1 MASENVKEFTDS
13 NFDTEVLNSSE
24 PVLVDFW
31 AEWCMPCRAL
41 APTIDKIANDY
52 AGKVKVGK
60 VDTDSNRD
68 ISIKFGIN
76 AIPTVILFK
85 DGQVAQ
91 KFVGL
96 KQEKDFKAAIDA
108 ISPVAK

>member
-1 MASENVKEFTDS
+1 MASENTIELTDQ
-13 NFDTEVLNSSE
+13 NWEAEVLNSDK

-31 AEWCMPCRAL
+31 AEWCMPCRML
-41 APTIDKIANDY
+41 SPTIEKLAKDY

-60 VDTDSNRD
+60 VDTDANRD
-68 ISIKFGIN
+68 VSMKYGIS

-85 DGQVAQ
+85 GGKIAT

-96 KQEKDFKAAIDA
+96 RQEKDFKEVLDA
-108 ISPVAK
+108 EG

>member
-1 MASENVKEFTDS
+1 MASENVKEFTDG
-13 NFDTEVLNSSE
+13 NFEAEVLNSSE

-41 APTIDKIANDY
+41 APTIEKIANEY
-52 AGKVKVGK
+52 AGKAKVGK

-68 ISIKFGIN
+68 ISIKYGIN

-85 DGQVAQ
+85 DGQVAA

-96 KQEKDFKAAIDA
+96 KPEKEFKEAIDA
-108 ISPVAK
+108 ATR

>member
-1 MASENVKEFTDS
+1 MASANVKEFTDQ
-13 NFDTEVLNSSE
+13 NFETEVINSDQ

-31 AEWCMPCRAL
+31 AEWCGPCRML
-41 APTIDKIANDY
+41 APTIDKIATDY

-60 VDTDSNRD
+60 VDTDSNREVSMKYG
-68 ISIKFGIN
+68 IS

-85 DGQVAQ
+85 NGQVAQ

-96 KQEKDFKAAIDA
+96 RQEKDFKEAIDA
-108 ISPVAK
+108 AK

>member
-1 MASENVKEFTDS
+1 MASENVVEFTDQ
-13 NFDTEVLNSSE
+13 NFETEVLKSST

-31 AEWCMPCRAL
+31 AEWCMPCRML
-41 APTIDKIANDY
+41 APTIEKIAKDY

-60 VDTDSNRD
+60 LDTDANRD
-68 ISIKFGIN
+68 VAAKYSIS

-85 DGQVAQ
+85 DGQVSQ

-96 KQEKDFKAAIDA
+96 RQEKDFKAALDGGQ
-108 ISPVAK
+108 

>member
-1 MASENVKEFTDS
+1 MASEFVQEFTDQ
-13 NFDTEVLNSSE
+13 NFEKEVISSQT

-31 AEWCMPCRAL
+31 AEWCTPCRML
-41 APTIDKIANDY
+41 APTIERIAKDY

-68 ISIKFGIN
+68 VSLKFGIN

-85 DGQVAQ
+85 NGQVA
-91 KFVGL
+91 KTFVGIR
-96 KQEKDFKAAIDA
+96 QEKDFKEAIDA
-108 ISPVAK
+108 AMK

>member
-1 MASENVKEFTDS
+1 MASENVIEITDE
-13 NFDTEVLNSSE
+13 NFETEVLKSGQ

-31 AEWCMPCRAL
+31 AEWCMPCKML
-41 APTIDKIANDY
+41 APTIDKLAKDFQ
-52 AGKVKVGK
+52 GKVKVGK
-60 VDTDSNRD
+60 LDTDANRD
-68 ISIKFGIN
+68 VSVKYGIS

-96 KQEKDFKAAIDA
+96 RKEADFKAALEA
-108 ISPVAK
+108 V

>member
-1 MASENVKEFTDS
+1 MRSRWSARATAIRFAVDTAKFCSSAVCGPTLDNVE
-13 NFDTEVLNSSE
+13 
-24 PVLVDFW
+24 
-31 AEWCMPCRAL
+31 
-41 APTIDKIANDY
+41 KIAKDY

-60 VDTDSNRD
+60 VDTDANRD
-68 ISIKFGIN
+68 ISIKYSIS

-96 KQEKDFKAAIDA
+96 RQERDFKEALDSPAAG
-108 ISPVAK
+108 